1 MTTEKHTE
9 NPESAGAAWFDDEDD
24 HNNDDYQV
32 REYEVT
38 ASPNDFNLLTLVNFV
53 ESGAIK
59 IPGFQRNY
67 VWDIKRA
74 SKLIES
80 IIIGLPIPQIFLYEE
95 GRNSF
100 LVIDGQQ
107 RLMSIYYFWKGRFPK
122 KEKRSDLRRIFDEE
136 GHIPAALLDNDE
148 YFVKFKLQ
156 LSEQLPS
163 HPNKL
168 RGMTYQTLDDYQT
181 TFNLRTI
188 RNVIIKQ
195 TTPEGDDSAMFE
207 IFNRLN
213 SGGVNL
219 KPQEI
224 RTSLYHSRFYTLIY
238 KLNALPAWRRILGID
253 VPDLNMKDCEILLRG
268 FAMLISGKDYTPS
281 MTKFLNEFSRRMKTM
296 SDMQIAYLEQ
306 LFETFLDACSDLPP
320 KPFHSSQGR
329 FNISIF
335 ESVFTAVC
343 DDAFNNQTMVEGK
356 VQPELIAALKVD
368 KDFMQAAQ
376 SASAMSAN
384 VATRL
389 RIAREKIAQ

>member
-1 MTTEKHTE
+1 MSTEE
-9 NPESAGAAWFDDEDD
+9 QESTSNQWFDEEDD
-24 HNNDDYQV
+24 LNNDDYQV

-38 ASPNDFNLLTLVNFV
+38 ASPNDFNLLTLVSFV

-107 RLMSIYYFWKGRFPK
+107 RLMSIYYFWKGRFPR
-122 KEKRSDLRRIFDEE
+122 KEKRSDLRRIFDEQ
-136 GHIPAALLDNDE
+136 GHIPAALLDNDD

-156 LSEQLPS
+156 LPEQLPK

-168 RGMTYQTLDDYQT
+168 KGLTYQTLEEYQT

-195 TTPEGDDSAMFE
+195 NSPDGDDSAMFE

-224 RTSLYHSRFYTLIY
+224 RTSLYHSEFYSLIY
-238 KLNALPAWRRILGID
+238 KLNALPGWRRILGID

-281 MTKFLNEFSRRMKTM
+281 MTKFLNEFSRRMKRSTKE
-296 SDMQIAYLEQ
+296 QISYLEQ

-320 KPFHSSQGR
+320 KSFHGGKGR

-335 ESVFTAVC
+335 ESVFTAIC
-343 DDAFNNQTMVEGK
+343 DGPF
-356 VQPELIAALKVD
+356 
-368 KDFMQAAQ
+368 AAQ
-376 SASAMSAN
+376 TLVESKVRPDLISELKQDTTFMEAAQKSTATSAN
-384 VATRL
+384 VETRL
-389 RIAREKIAQ
+389 RIAREKLAL